1 MQQFPFISFQIARRS
16 PKGETG
22 HKDNSFREF
31 RRICAAVAGESSY
44 NAKTE
49 VVRGFF
55 KKGSDGSGFK
65 GDLQVW
71 VRLLLPGVVKRI
83 YNVQSKQLVKIFSRI
98 TGASEEDML
107 EVRSYRHIVL
117 SYGRFVICLHF
128 EIYYALVLAHIRMS
142 TYGSVYFRIWRRAT
156 WRRR

>member
-107 EVRSYRHIVL
+107 EVRKLNNYSIIWL
-117 SYGRFVICLHF
+117 ICL
-128 EIYYALVLAHIRMS
+128 ENPWRIYNGCKVLILLD
-142 TYGSVYFRIWRRAT
+142 VIWSNLL
-156 WRRR
+156 